1 MHRLLIPAAAIAA
14 ALALAA
20 CGSASSSTTSS
31 SAGSGGGTDTVS
43 VKSISGLGDVLVDAN
58 GMPLYTSN
66 LDTAGQ
72 PACTGSCTAVWKPLS
87 VASGTPSAAANA
99 GKVALVMR
107 ADGTQQVTI
116 GGKPL
121 YTFVKDA
128 PGKATGNGATDSF
141 EGRTFTWNAV
151 LAGGKNATGGSG
163 GQTTSRS
170 SYGY

>member
-1 MHRLLIPAAAIAA
+1 MHRLLIPVAAIGA

-20 CGSASSSTTSS
+20 CGSSSTTTTSS
-31 SAGSGGGTDTVS
+31 SAAGGGSDTVS
-43 VKSISGLGDVLVDAN
+43 VKSISGLGDTLVDAN

-72 PACTGSCTAVWKPLS
+72 PACTGACTAVWKPLT
-87 VASGTPSAAANA
+87 VASGAPSAAANA
-99 GKVALVMR
+99 GKVALIMR
-107 ADGTQQVTI
+107 ADGIQQVAI

-141 EGRTFTWNAV
+141 EGQNFTWSAV
-151 LAGGKNATGGSG
+151 LAGGKTAPGGSG
-163 GQTTSRS
+163 GQTSSRS
-170 SYGY
+170 GYGY